1 MLYTCAE
8 HLYDIYMTYLVKY
21 STRVVHP
28 VMKIRKYMYKKNFL
42 ASHSS
47 FMYLSFLLYI
57 SLFFIFNRLLKNS
70 HHCHHQSDLNVPYE
84 NPNFSPMLTR
94 VQY

>member
-21 STRVVHP
+21 STRVHP
-28 VMKIRKYMYKKNFL
+28 VMKIRKYIYKKNFL

-47 FMYLSFLLYI
+47 FMYLSFLLYTSPLFSVLYLYFQSTI
-57 SLFFIFNRLLKNS
+57 EKLSSLSSSIRLKCS
-70 HHCHHQSDLNVPYE
+70 V
-84 NPNFSPMLTR
+84 
-94 VQY
+94 

>member
-21 STRVVHP
+21 STRVHP
-28 VMKIRKYMYKKNFL
+28 VMKIRKYIYKKNFL

-57 SLFFIFNRLLKNS
+57 SLFSVLYFQSTIEKLSSLSSSIRLKCS
-70 HHCHHQSDLNVPYE
+70 V
-84 NPNFSPMLTR
+84 
-94 VQY
+94 